1 MIDLLQTFIAGDIT
15 DTLKDKKV
23 VVFGLPGA
31 FTPTCSSTHLPEYE
45 KKYDE
50 IIKLGID
57 EVICVSVNDSFVM
70 DAWFKDLGIEKVKY
84 IADGE
89 IEFTGAMDM
98 TVLKTG
104 MGERSWRYS
113 AVVENGKVIKLFEEE
128 GKDYNRFYGDP
139 FEVSD
144 VDTMIKYLKGTQPK
158 KVVKKKTTRTR
169 KKKTNVET
177 PKD

>member
-57 EVICVSVNDSFVM
+57 EVICVSVNDFFVM
-70 DAWFKDLGIEKVKY
+70 DAWFKDLDIKKVKY
-84 IADGE
+84 IEDGE
-89 IEFTGAMDM
+89 LNFTDRHGHES
-98 TVLKTG
+98 K
-104 MGERSWRYS
+104 
-113 AVVENGKVIKLFEEE
+113 
-128 GKDYNRFYGDP
+128 
-139 FEVSD
+139 
-144 VDTMIKYLKGTQPK
+144 
-158 KVVKKKTTRTR
+158 
-169 KKKTNVET
+169 
-177 PKD
+177 

>member
-1 MIDLLQTFIAGDIT
+1 MIDLLKTFVIGDVT
-15 DTLKDKKV
+15 DMLKDKKV

-45 KKYDE
+45 KKYNE
-50 IIKLGID
+50 VIKLGID

-84 IADGE
+84 IADGNLN
-89 IEFTGAMDM
+89 FTDAMDM
-98 TVLKTG
+98 RVDKPT
-104 MGERSWRYS
+104 MGDRSWRYS
-113 AVVENGKVIKLFEEE
+113 AVIENGKVIKIFEEE
-128 GKDYNRFYGDP
+128 GKSRQGREDDP

-144 VDTMIKYLKGTQPK
+144 VDTMIKYLKETQPK
-158 KVVKKKTTRTR
+158 KVVKKKTTR